1 MIKEEQLDNMLYE
14 KMQKEYDLFLEKI
27 KSEQSVKPNQAI
39 ESAYEIVYK
48 QDILYCF
55 EDDNLDLRYKEKKHF
70 CQRKD
75 RLSFFI
81 KSGLQLIVLICK

>member
-1 MIKEEQLDNMLYE
+1 MLSEEQLDNMLYE
-14 KMQKEYDLFLEKI
+14 KMQKEYDLFLENI

-55 EDDNLDLRYKEKKHF
+55 EDENLDLSYKEKTA
-70 CQRKD
+70 
-75 RLSFFI
+75 
-81 KSGLQLIVLICK
+81 